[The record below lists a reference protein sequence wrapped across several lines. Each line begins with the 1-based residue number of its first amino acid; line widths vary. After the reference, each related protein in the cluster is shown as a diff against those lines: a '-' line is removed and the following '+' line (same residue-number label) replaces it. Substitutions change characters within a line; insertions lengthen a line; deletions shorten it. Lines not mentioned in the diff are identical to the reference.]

1 MSQQPTNVSFPRA
14 RPRARRSA
22 SSGLR
27 IVVLGYI
34 VRGPLG
40 GLAWHHLQYVLGLA
54 RLGHDVYFIEDS
66 DDYPACY
73 NPETDAVTTDP
84 SYGLKFAADAFQRLG
99 LGERWAYYDAHTA
112 QWLGAAATRARDICA
127 SADLLLNLSGVNPL
141 RPWLAGIPARAFVD
155 TDPAFTQVRH
165 LTDASAHALAAQHTS
180 FFTFAENIG
189 QSFCEVPDDGFA
201 WQPTRQPVVLDAW
214 PVTAGKPDGNWT
226 TVMQWDSYRAR
237 EYEGRHYGMKS
248 DSFAAYVDLP
258 ARCGR
263 IFELALGSASAPR
276 AALENNGWTVVDPR
290 APTRDPWTYQRYIE
304 ASKAEWSVAKHG
316 YAASRSGWFSER
328 SAAYLASGRP
338 VVTQETGFS
347 AWLKASNGGLIAFET
362 PEEAVQ
368 GVAEINCRYEFHCRA
383 AREVAAEFFDANKVL
398 PHLVERA
405 LGDGVVASQVAE
417 SRK

>member
-1 MSQQPTNVSFPRA
+1 MNQPTNVSVPL
-14 RPRARRSA
+14 ARRDAAS

-54 RLGHDVYFIEDS
+54 RLGHDVYFLEDS

-73 NPETDAVTTDP
+73 NPETDAITIDP
-84 SYGLKFAADAFQRLG
+84 SYGLQFAADAFARLG

-112 QWLGAAATRARDICA
+112 RWMGAAAICA
-127 SADLLLNLSGVNPL
+127 PDVCAAADLLLNLSGVNPL
-141 RPWLAGIPARAFVD
+141 RPWLAEIPARAYVD

-165 LTDASAHALAAQHTS
+165 LTDAASRSLAAQHTS
-180 FFTFAENIG
+180 FFTFAENFG

-214 PVTAGKPDGNWT
+214 PVTAGKTVGRWT
-226 TVMQWDSYRAR
+226 TVMQWDSYRAL
-237 EYEGRHYGMKS
+237 EYEGKRYGMKS
-248 DSFAAYVDLP
+248 DSFSAYMDLP
-258 ARCGR
+258 ARAGR
-263 IFELALGSASAPR
+263 VFELALGSASAPR
-276 AALENNGWTVVDPR
+276 AALESKGWRLVDPR
-290 APTRDPWTYQRYIE
+290 VPTRDPWTYQRYIRE
-304 ASKAEWSVAKHG
+304 SKAEWSVAKQG

-347 AWLKASNGGLIAFET
+347 AWLAAEGGLIAFNT
-362 PEEAVQ
+362 PEEAL
-368 GVAEINCRYEFHCRA
+368 GGIEEINRRYDFHCRA
-383 AREVAAEFFDANKVL
+383 AREVACEFFDSRKVL
-398 PHLVERA
+398 SHLVERA
-405 LGDGVVASQVAE
+405 LDTGAASQVTSKQE
-417 SRK
+417 